1 VPLLG
6 ATRHANVFVN
16 AGHGAGAWAMAA
28 GSGKLVADMVSGRRP
43 EIDQEGL
50 TLGRYGD
57 RALR

>member
-1 VPLLG
+1 
-6 ATRHANVFVN
+6 
-16 AGHGAGAWAMAA
+16 MAA